1 MEKRHVSLYFR
12 RRKTTPSGE
21 EKKVEDNRITA
32 HPILAWNRGDP
43 VHVTYDGKSVIAY
56 SNETVA
62 MALYAAGVKQY
73 STSSRF
79 YRPRGMFCAIGKCSS
94 CMMRVDGMPNT
105 RTCVL
110 PVHDGMDIAIQHG
123 DGRFPDVQ
131 AAMRG
136 VKEKEAEVLVIG
148 GGPAGLEASI
158 WAARAGAHVT
168 LLDQNP
174 QLGGQLVKQTHKFFG
189 SARENAGTRG
199 ITIAKKLIEEVGSTT
214 SIEVYS
220 GFTAFGWFQGSVCA
234 ADQDHAV
241 FFHPRKVVVATGAAE
256 KMLIFR
262 NNDMPGVFGAGAAQT
277 LMNVYGIKPG
287 NKVLMVGAG
296 NVGLIVSYQ
305 LMQAG
310 IEVVA
315 VIEGASRVGGYLV
328 HASKIARNGVRI
340 LTHHTVLEA
349 VGTDHVEAAIIAEV
363 DEQWQPIRGT
373 EQCIECDTICLSAGL
388 KPSTELLEQARVD
401 LAYTSELGGWVAKR
415 NWSMRT
421 SNPDLFAA
429 GDASGIEEASTAM
442 MEGKIAGLQAA
453 YDLGHTDVAVEEQKE
468 TRRSLDDLRA
478 GPFGAKICIGLKC
491 VEVLE

>member
-1 MEKRHVSLYFR
+1 
-12 RRKTTPSGE
+12 
-21 EKKVEDNRITA
+21 
-32 HPILAWNRGDP
+32 
-43 VHVTYDGKSVIAY
+43 
-56 SNETVA
+56 
-62 MALYAAGVKQY
+62 
-73 STSSRF
+73 
-79 YRPRGMFCAIGKCSS
+79 
-94 CMMRVDGMPNT
+94 
-105 RTCVL
+105 
-110 PVHDGMDIAIQHG
+110 
-123 DGRFPDVQ
+123 
-131 AAMRG
+131 
-136 VKEKEAEVLVIG
+136 
-148 GGPAGLEASI
+148 
-158 WAARAGAHVT
+158 
-168 LLDQNP
+168 
-174 QLGGQLVKQTHKFFG
+174 
-189 SARENAGTRG
+189 
-199 ITIAKKLIEEVGSTT
+199 
-214 SIEVYS
+214 
-220 GFTAFGWFQGSVCA
+220 
-234 ADQDHAV
+234 
-241 FFHPRKVVVATGAAE
+241 
-256 KMLIFR
+256 
-262 NNDMPGVFGAGAAQT
+262 
-277 LMNVYGIKPG
+277 MNVYGIKPG